1 MRLER
6 EASAT
11 AAAAQAAASAN
22 AAAAAAEERAASE
35 RAAVERAA
43 EEERALTSALAT
55 LRSEKAAERD
65 ALQGEL
71 KALTAQRDEQHA
83 QLTEQMKAL
92 QVRCS
97 CLEQELVAAKRMAEA
112 RERATVNELQRV
124 KMFETNAVRIATR
137 SSGST
142 ANMSETKSM
151 MNAQPVE
158 LKGEPTLSP
167 ANLDIAGV
175 LAEQATLKADN
186 EKLRRLMKMALFEMA
201 APASSQKLRKTG
213 KGAA

>member
-55 LRSEKAAERD
+55 LRSEKEAERD

-71 KALTAQRDEQHA
+71 KTLTAQRDEQHA

-97 CLEQELVAAKRMAEA
+97 CLEQELVAAKSLAEA
-112 RERATVNELQRV
+112 RERATV
-124 KMFETNAVRIATR
+124 KMLETNAVRIATGI
-137 SSGST
+137 SGST
-142 ANMSETKSM
+142 ANISETKSM
-151 MNAQPVE
+151 MHAQPVE
-158 LKGEPTLSP
+158 LKGELTLSP
-167 ANLDIAGV
+167 ANLDIASV